1 MAQNMSQLF
10 FRNGAE
16 LTGPIIPD
24 SGCGS
29 QSLPQVIFG
38 ATRICGQGRDVTEFA
53 GHGRWSDTGGAHNTR
68 LQPCLTGPKAR
79 SLDATNMKG
88 SGKAMQDLGGRIAFV
103 TGGSSGIGLGLV
115 KVLAAAGMKVAFTYR
130 QAQHRDEALA
140 HLRQGPGLKV
150 HAIALDVT
158 DRAGFKAAADEAERV
173 FGGPVQV
180 LINNAGVGLLGLM
193 EQASYADLDWVLSV
207 NVGGVINGVQT
218 FLPRMLAAG
227 LPGHIVNVASI
238 GGLAA
243 LGSAGLYATSKFAVV
258 GLSEALR
265 TDLLGRPIGVSV
277 YCPGLVK
284 SNIGDSARS
293 RPASLAES
301 GYAAPDPD
309 QGEPPPQ
316 FMRHAMDAETAA
328 GYVLDGIRHNRLF
341 ILSHPEFR
349 EVLTARSELLLGS
362 IPQEPLNEA
371 RANSERWL
379 LSNPVYNQ
387 KA

>member
-1 MAQNMSQLF
+1 
-10 FRNGAE
+10 
-16 LTGPIIPD
+16 
-24 SGCGS
+24 
-29 QSLPQVIFG
+29 
-38 ATRICGQGRDVTEFA
+38 
-53 GHGRWSDTGGAHNTR
+53 
-68 LQPCLTGPKAR
+68 
-79 SLDATNMKG
+79 
-88 SGKAMQDLGGRIAFV
+88 
-103 TGGSSGIGLGLV
+103 
-115 KVLAAAGMKVAFTYR
+115 
-130 QAQHRDEALA
+130 
-140 HLRQGPGLKV
+140 
-150 HAIALDVT
+150 
-158 DRAGFKAAADEAERV
+158 
-173 FGGPVQV
+173 
-180 LINNAGVGLLGLM
+180 M
-193 EQASYADLDWVLSV
+193 EQATYADWDWVMSV
-207 NVGGVINGVQT
+207 NVGGVINALQT
-218 FLPRMLAAG
+218 FLPRMLACG

-238 GGLAA
+238 GGIAA

-265 TDLLGRPIGVSV
+265 TDMLGRPIGVSV

-301 GYAAPDPD
+301 GYAAPDPG
-309 QGEPPPQ
+309 QGGPPP
-316 FMRHAMDAETAA
+316 FMQHAMDAETAA

-362 IPQEPLNEA
+362 IPDEPLNEA